1 MTGKTNVHYDDTL
14 VSATVT
20 ITLQETLPLGRWA
33 REKLGQDS
41 KLSLRGIPRDQAWT
55 KLLDLL
61 HDEIEGEF
69 MCAFAAHWDGDYT
82 IRDADEKRAIAALAK
97 AGVFGP
103 LSALEE
109 AAALLGVE
117 LAAPDV
123 EQLDL
128 MGGAA

>member
-69 MCAFAAHWDGDYT
+69 MCAFAAHWEGDYT
-82 IRDADEKRAIAALAK
+82 IRDADEKLRSPRLASSAHCPRSK
-97 AGVFGP
+97 RP
-103 LSALEE
+103 LLCSVWSWRL
-109 AAALLGVE
+109 
-117 LAAPDV
+117 PTWSNWT
-123 EQLDL
+123 
-128 MGGAA
+128 